1 MTTRKTKSTTPLP
14 GTPVRG
20 SRTGRPIMALLDLIG
35 RRWTLRV
42 LWELR
47 AEPARFEELRGRCDE
62 MSTSVLATRLKELED
77 ADLVKLHSLRMDRSR
92 SSRNCIRRRDGMR
105 RKRDSHCF
113 VCWLRSRNG
122 HSDGLTGSLP
132 TNGTNVVSVAE
143 IRGHTMAASRASS

>member
-1 MTTRKTKSTTPLP
+1 MTTRKTKSTTPVP

-77 ADLVKLHSLRMDRSR
+77 ADLVKLHSATGWHATKEGLSLLRLLAPLSEWSQQWSDRLASHK
-92 SSRNCIRRRDGMR
+92 RNKR
-105 RKRDSHCF
+105 RKR
-113 VCWLRSRNG
+113 G
-122 HSDGLTGSLP
+122 
-132 TNGTNVVSVAE
+132 
-143 IRGHTMAASRASS
+143 

>member
-77 ADLVKLHSLRMDRSR
+77 ADLVELHSATGWHSTKEGLSLLRLLAPLSEWSQRWSDRLTS
-92 SSRNCIRRRDGMR
+92 
-105 RKRDSHCF
+105 RKRKK
-113 VCWLRSRNG
+113 RRQ
-122 HSDGLTGSLP
+122 
-132 TNGTNVVSVAE
+132 
-143 IRGHTMAASRASS
+143 RG